1 MRQIILAI
9 PLLFLLS
16 GCSTII
22 KEDENTISFKH
33 IQLTNSTNF
42 EWITYNLLN
51 DLFYPI
57 CEDIQEKTKGVM
69 PIYVVDFVN
78 LQSLENQ
85 SELGFILSNNVK
97 SQVTQK
103 CNTPIYSLEYAKYLK
118 MGKNGSSMLTR
129 DTNEM
134 AATKMNKNTYALVGS
149 YMITQRQ
156 LITYLKMIDL
166 NSGLIL
172 KSVTDRAT
180 LTEEVQRLES
190 TKRMQQNAQ
199 HVRRPFSL

>member
-22 KEDENTISFKH
+22 KENDDTISFKN

-42 EWITYNLLN
+42 EWVTYNLLS
-51 DLFYPI
+51 PI
-57 CEDIQEKTKGVM
+57 CEDIKAKTKGIM

-78 LQSLENQ
+78 LDSLQNQ
-85 SELGFILSNNVK
+85 SELGFILSDNIK

-118 MGKNGSSMLTR
+118 MGQNGSRILTR
-129 DTNEM
+129 DLNEM

-149 YMITQRQ
+149 YVITQRQ
-156 LITYLKMIDL
+156 LITYLKLIDL
-166 NSGLIL
+166 KSGLIL
-172 KSVTDRAT
+172 KSATDRST
-180 LTEEVQRLES
+180 LTEEVIKLES
-190 TKRMQQNAQ
+190 TNRMNKNGN
-199 HVRRPFSL
+199 HVRKPFSL

>member
-22 KEDENTISFKH
+22 KENEDTISFKN
-33 IQLTNSTNF
+33 IQLMNSTNF
-42 EWITYNLLN
+42 EWITYNLLS
-51 DLFYPI
+51 PM
-57 CEDIQEKTKGVM
+57 CEDIQAKTKGVM

-78 LQSLENQ
+78 LDSLQNQ
-85 SELGFILSNNVK
+85 SELGFILSNNIK